1 MKEADQVEMFAGEL
15 DKLVYRFAEEFEL
28 TYAAIVGALQMK
40 SHALCAEA
48 MAPDDDDEEIGF
60 ELDDE

>member
-1 MKEADQVEMFAGEL
+1 MKEADQVEIFASEL

-40 SHALCAEA
+40 SHALCADA
-48 MAPDDDDEEIGF
+48 MASDDDEEIGF
-60 ELDDE
+60 ELDDD